1 MDAPTARRSTAVPA
15 AAPADLSEP
24 LLSLLDLTN
33 LAARARCAT
42 SAAQLRFQLVNDT
55 HQLTPYRQAALWL
68 TTGGVC
74 ALSGVV
80 QVEANAPYTQWLT
93 RVMRHCHTHLAKSAA
108 VDVQALPA
116 ELAAQWSDWLPSN
129 AWFLRLDSVPPGGAP
144 VGALLLARDA
154 AWTAR
159 ETRLLQEWAD
169 TWVHAW
175 ASLTRPAG
183 WRGLWPRL
191 TAADASPDTDAER
204 LARPATPG
212 RRRRWLLAAGALALS
227 LALPVR
233 LTVLAPGELVPAR
246 PEVVRAPLD
255 GVVAQFHVQPNQ
267 QVRQGQPLF
276 TFDLALVRN
285 RLEVARQALVTA
297 EAEYRQAGQLALTDA
312 RSKAQ
317 LATLV
322 GRIEE
327 KRAEALYLEDQLT
340 RAQVVAPRDG
350 VVLFDDPSAWIGR
363 PVTVGER
370 ILRVAALDDVE
381 VEAWLG
387 VADAIP
393 LPADAGVSL
402 HLNADPLSPVKARLR
417 YLSHDALERPDGTYA
432 YRLRASLSEP
442 TAHRVGLKGSVRVSG
457 RWVPLGYWLLR
468 RPWASLRSVIGW

>member
-1 MDAPTARRSTAVPA
+1 MDAPAARTSTAAPA
-15 AAPADLSEP
+15 TAPADLSEP
-24 LLSLLDLTN
+24 LLSLLDLTH

-68 TTGGVC
+68 TAGGVC

-93 RVMRHCHTHLAKSAA
+93 HVMRHCHTHLTKSAA
-108 VDVQALPA
+108 VNVQALPA
-116 ELAAQWSDWLPSN
+116 ELGAQWSDWLPAN

-154 AWTAR
+154 AWTPR

-169 TWVHAW
+169 IWVHAW
-175 ASLTRPAG
+175 TGLTRPAG
-183 WRGLWPRL
+183 WRGLWPG
-191 TAADASPDTDAER
+191 APASGTDANR
-204 LARPATPG
+204 LSAPATPA
-212 RRRRWLLAAGALALS
+212 RRRRWLLGAGALALA

-285 RLEVARQALVTA
+285 RLEVARQALATA
-297 EAEYRQAGQLALTDA
+297 EAEYRQAGHLALTDA

-350 VVLFDDPSAWIGR
+350 VALFDDPSAWIGR

-370 ILRVAALDDVE
+370 ILRVAALDDIE

-393 LPADAGVSL
+393 LPEDAAVSL

-417 YLSHDALERPDGTYA
+417 YLSHDAVERPDGSYA
-432 YRLRASLSEP
+432 YRLRATLNAP
-442 TAHRVGLKGSVRVSG
+442 TAHRVGLKGNVRVSG
-457 RWVPLGYWLLR
+457 QWVPLGYWLLR

>member
-1 MDAPTARRSTAVPA
+1 MDATLNRPTTAIPA
-15 AAPADLSEP
+15 ATPDDLSEP
-24 LLSLLDLTN
+24 LLSLLDLTS
-33 LAARARCAT
+33 LASRARGAT

-93 RVMRHCHTHLAKSAA
+93 QVMRHCHTHLAKSAA

-116 ELAAQWSDWLPSN
+116 ELAAQWSDWLPSH
-129 AWFLRLDSVPPGGAP
+129 AWFLRLDSVPPGGTP
-144 VGALLLARDA
+144 VGALLLAREA

-175 ASLTRPAG
+175 SALTRTTG
-183 WRGLWPRL
+183 WRGLWPRA
-191 TAADASPDTDAER
+191 TPTHVEANPDR
-204 LARPATPG
+204 LAPHSASGP
-212 RRRRWLLAAGALALS
+212 RRRWLLAAGALALV

-285 RLEVARQALVTA
+285 RLEVARQALATA
-297 EAEYRQAGQLALTDA
+297 EAEYRQAGHLALTDA

-350 VVLFDDPSAWIGR
+350 VALFDDPSTWIGR

-417 YLSHDALERPDGTYA
+417 YLSHDALERPDGSYA
-432 YRLRASLSEP
+432 YRLRASLREP

-468 RPWASLRSVIGW
+468 RPWASLRSTIGW

>member
-1 MDAPTARRSTAVPA
+1 MDATLNRPTTAIPA
-15 AAPADLSEP
+15 ATPADLSEP
-24 LLSLLDLTN
+24 LLSLLDLTS
-33 LAARARCAT
+33 LASRARGAT

-80 QVEANAPYTQWLT
+80 QVEANAPYTQWLAQ
-93 RVMRHCHTHLAKSAA
+93 VMHHCHTHLVKSAA
-108 VDVQALPA
+108 VDVQTLPA
-116 ELAAQWSDWLPSN
+116 ELAAQWSDWLPSH
-129 AWFLRLDSVPPGGAP
+129 AWFLRLDSVPPGGTP
-144 VGALLLARDA
+144 VGALLLAREA

-175 ASLTRPAG
+175 SALTRTTR
-183 WRGLWPRL
+183 WRGLWPR
-191 TAADASPDTDAER
+191 AAATHVEADTDR
-204 LARPATPG
+204 LAPHSAPG
-212 RRRRWLLAAGALALS
+212 PRRRWLLTTSALALV

-267 QVRQGQPLF
+267 RVRQGQPLF

-285 RLEVARQALVTA
+285 RLEVARQALATA
-297 EAEYRQAGQLALTDA
+297 EAEYRQAGHLALTDA

-350 VVLFDDPSAWIGR
+350 VALFDDPSAWIGR

-381 VEAWLG
+381 VEAWLA

-417 YLSHDALERPDGTYA
+417 YLSHDALERPDGSYA
-432 YRLRASLSEP
+432 YRLRASLREP

-468 RPWASLRSVIGW
+468 RPWASLRSTIGW